1 MGASAS
7 GKSLLMRVLAG
18 RVLDL
23 NITGEVTI
31 NGIQVDPRN
40 INNNIG
46 YVPQDDILLGELSAR
61 DMLRNSALMR
71 RNKPVEVID
80 SSVDQLLSDFG
91 LENVADNPIGT
102 VFVRGLS
109 GGQKKRVDVGTE
121 LIAAPTILLLDE
133 PTSGLDGSIAFE
145 VLSVIKSI
153 LKASEGRL
161 SIMMSIHQPNS
172 RILELFDNILLLGG
186 GSMLFFGTVPES
198 IDYFS
203 NIGFP
208 PPKDYTPTDFFLQVS
223 DSNFGTN
230 AEFDFEGSFQSS
242 VNAERLGHFLESV
255 RKEGEYTSSIVPPE
269 SSNAL
274 ELGNGG
280 GVAKEHVEAGA
291 VSDGDEVDVGVSVA
305 DYHHGGTSLWRQ
317 YSTLV
322 KRDFV
327 LAYKDPSLY
336 YLQFVLISG
345 FGFLVGAVFLDQKYE
360 INSAM
365 SNIPG
370 ALLWIVMMN
379 CYMLVFKVYHL
390 SKADKR
396 FKHERSNNTY
406 SVLAYWLA
414 DLTSTAI
421 LLVSYFPSGIIA
433 YGMVGFP
440 NTAYPFLLFVFWMVR

>member
-18 RVLDL
+18 RVQDL
-23 NITGEVTI
+23 HITGDVTI
-31 NGIQVDPRN
+31 NGTQVDPRN
-40 INNNIG
+40 IKNNIG

-71 RNKPVEVID
+71 RSKPVEVID
-80 SSVDQLLSDFG
+80 ATVDKLLTDFG

-172 RILELFDNILLLGG
+172 RILELFDHILLLGG
-186 GSMLFFGTVPES
+186 GGMLFFGTVPES

-203 NIGFP
+203 NIGFS
-208 PPKDYTPTDFFLQVS
+208 PPKNYTPTDFFLQVS
-223 DSNFGTN
+223 DTNFGTN
-230 AEFDFEGSFQSS
+230 SDFDFEGSFHSS
-242 VNAERLGHFLESV
+242 VYSVQLGHFLESV
-255 RKEGEYTSSIVPPE
+255 KKEGEYTCSIVPID
-269 SSNAL
+269 SSVAL
-274 ELGNGG
+274 ESGTANND
-280 GVAKEHVEAGA
+280 HVEARA
-291 VSDGDEVDVGVSVA
+291 ISDGDEVDIGVSVA
-305 DYHHGGTSLWRQ
+305 DYHRGGTSLWRQ

-414 DLTSTAI
+414 DLTSTSI

-440 NTAYPFLLFVFWMVR
+440 NEAYPFLLFVFGW